1 MLDLV
6 NMFSFSASLRMGQLT
21 CQLAAGPPE
30 VAATSMTELMLLL
43 NYMLHMHI
51 PRMMK

>member
-1 MLDLV
+1 MLDLI
-6 NMFSFSASLRMGQLT
+6 NMFSFSASLCMG
-21 CQLAAGPPE
+21 QLAAGPPE
-30 VAATSMTELMLLL
+30 VAAASMTELMLLL